1 MVTEAEAAADFD
13 GLELAWAEWAEWAG
27 AVELADADVW
37 LAVVCAADEQAA
49 RLIPP
54 TATAAT
60 ADIRS
65 FTGQIMATSWADSQ
79 HPGRYAPN
87 RDQDP
92 AIRAAPASLPK
103 SDRSR

>member
-1 MVTEAEAAADFD
+1 MFPSIVSPTAAMVTEAEAAADAE
-13 GLELAWAEWAEWAG
+13 GLELTWAACAG
-27 AVELADADVW
+27 AVELAEAGAW
-37 LAVVCAADEQAA
+37 PAVVCAADEQAA

-65 FTGQIMATSWADSQ
+65 FTGEIMATSWADSQ

-87 RDQDP
+87 RDQ
-92 AIRAAPASLPK
+92 
-103 SDRSR
+103 